1 MAAGLGFKT
10 FTTGEVLTAGD
21 VNGYLMQGIN
31 VFASS
36 AARASAIT
44 SPQEGQYSYL
54 KDTNSL
60 EYYTGAAWVAQG
72 GGGGGGGYVFIKK
85 VDFTTASTI
94 DFSDSFS
101 STYDHYSLQGTLTS
115 SADGDLNFR
124 WRVSG
129 SDNSSS
135 NYNYQ
140 LADIVNTSANN
151 ARVTGQ
157 TAGRFAAT
165 RTSSGRTSL
174 KVELYNPFKS
184 ETKNWVGHAAVQV
197 TSDVYVNQITGGFN
211 DNTSFTGMTIY
222 PSSGTVSGTLR
233 IYGYQNS

>member
-1 MAAGLGFKT
+1 MATTTPNFGWSVPTSSDLVKNGATAIETLGDSIDASLVDLKGG
-10 FTTGEVLTAGD
+10 TTGQVLSKTSNTDMDFTWSTAG
-21 VNGYLMQGIN
+21 G
-31 VFASS
+31 
-36 AARASAIT
+36 ASALT
-44 SPQEGQYSYL
+44 L
-54 KDTNSL
+54 
-60 EYYTGAAWVAQG
+60 
-72 GGGGGGGYVFIKK
+72 IKK

-94 DFSDSFS
+94 DFSNSFS
-101 STYDHYSLQGTLTS
+101 TTYDHYVIQGTLTS

-140 LADIVNTSANN
+140 LADIVNASANN
-151 ARVTGQ
+151 ARVTAQ
-157 TAGRFAAT
+157 TAGRLAAT

-174 KVELYNPFKS
+174 KVELYNPFKT

-197 TSDVYVNQITGGFN
+197 TSDVYINQISGGFN
-211 DNTSFTGMTIY
+211 DNTSFTGMTVY

>member
-1 MAAGLGFKT
+1 MSNPTSNFNWQMPTNTDLVSALPADFEVFGQAVDTSLADLKGG
-10 FTTGEVLTAGD
+10 TTGQVLAK
-21 VNGYLMQGIN
+21 
-31 VFASS
+31 A
-36 AARASAIT
+36 
-44 SPQEGQYSYL
+44 
-54 KDTNSL
+54 TNTDMDFTWSN
-60 EYYTGAAWVAQG
+60 AG
-72 GGGGGGGYVFIKK
+72 GGAYVFIKK

-101 STYDHYSLQGTLTS
+101 STYDHYCLQGTLTS

-129 SDNSSS
+129 SDNSST

-140 LADIVNTSANN
+140 LADIVNASANN

-174 KVELYNPFKS
+174 KVELFNPFKT

-197 TSDVYVNQITGGFN
+197 TTDVYINQISGGFN

-222 PSSGTVSGTLR
+222 PSTGTVSGTLR
-233 IYGYQNS
+233 VYGYQNS

>member
-1 MAAGLGFKT
+1 MATTTPNFGWSVPTSTDLVKDGATAIETLGDSIDASLVDLKGG
-10 FTTGEVLTAGD
+10 TTGQVLAK
-21 VNGYLMQGIN
+21 N
-31 VFASS
+31 S
-36 AARASAIT
+36 ATDMDFTWSNA
-44 SPQEGQYSYL
+44 
-54 KDTNSL
+54 
-60 EYYTGAAWVAQG
+60 G
-72 GGGGGGGYVFIKK
+72 GGAYVFIKK

-94 DFSDSFS
+94 DFSNSFS
-101 STYDHYSLQGTLTS
+101 STYDHYCLQGTLTS

-140 LADIVNTSANN
+140 LADIVNASANN
-151 ARVTGQ
+151 ARLTGQ
-157 TAGRFAAT
+157 TAGRLAAT

-174 KVELYNPFKS
+174 KVELFNPFKS

-197 TSDVYVNQITGGFN
+197 TADVYVNQITGGFN